1 MCRRRHDDINSTNS
15 INSNSNSTN
24 SNSIEK
30 YDITSYIF
38 RTPSIPRR
46 FVLAKAKAFGVP
58 LGPLYS
64 QLKAGKTV
72 KFWNNNDARN
82 DCFLDMKKGGKK
94 KKKKR
99 KFKKMKENN
108 TSSKDDNSQ
117 DDNTTNNNNN
127 NKLIIV
133 KPHEVLE

>member
-15 INSNSNSTN
+15 INSNSNSTKL
-24 SNSIEK
+24 NSIEK
-30 YDITSYIF
+30 HDITSYIF

-46 FVLAKAKAFGVP
+46 FVLEKAKALGVP
-58 LGPLYS
+58 PGPLYA
-64 QLKAGKTV
+64 QLKTGKTV